1 MSKSTKGFGDGWG
14 WNSWPIMRD
23 EREAVW
29 SFSDGD
35 GWEIFE
41 DGWEISEIGEK
52 FWRWSFRDW
61 WEILE
66 MGEKFQRWSFKDERA
81 DGETEKE
88 EREENKN
95 NERDKR
101 EILEEKG
108 IMKYIYIYIL
118 KYCYSEFY
126 L

>member
-1 MSKSTKGFGDGWG
+1 MSKSAKGFGDGWG
-14 WNSWPIMRD
+14 WIGWATVRD

-52 FWRWSFRDW
+52 FRRWSFRDG
-61 WEILE
+61 WEISE

-81 DGETEKE
+81 DGVTENE
-88 EREENKN
+88 EREENIN

-108 IMKYIYIYIL
+108 IMKYIYI
-118 KYCYSEFY
+118 
-126 L
+126 